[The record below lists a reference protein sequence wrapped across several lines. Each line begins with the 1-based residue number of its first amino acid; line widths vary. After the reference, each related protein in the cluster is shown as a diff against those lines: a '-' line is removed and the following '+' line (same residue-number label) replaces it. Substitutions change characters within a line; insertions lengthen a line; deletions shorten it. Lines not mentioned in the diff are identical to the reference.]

1 MRGIRLGI
9 PLAIALA
16 WALALTWT
24 LPANAQPVKIKI
36 GWITA
41 PASMVPLLML
51 APGAAKHHGK
61 SYTFEPIHFS
71 SSTLQITAISQGE
84 IDIAGFGYT
93 SFPLAIQ
100 NAGLN
105 DLRIIADEIVDG
117 APGYYSTPYFVRK
130 DSGIDKIADMKG
142 KVAATNGLGSG
153 VDIAMRSALN
163 RHGLQVTRDYTM
175 IEAPFPAH
183 KAILKEKK
191 ADLVVGVLPFS
202 YDPEMNE
209 FARPLFTTQSG
220 LGSIAL
226 SFWAARKGFIDKNR
240 AALVDLMEDYGRA
253 LRWYYDPANHKQAVA
268 VTAGFLKR
276 PPAAFEGWLFTKRDF
291 YRDPDANP
299 DLNMVQSSIDKVK
312 ELGFIKETV
321 EVAKFADLSL
331 VEEAAKRPR

>member
-1 MRGIRLGI
+1 MRALRLSV
-9 PLAIALA
+9 LF
-16 WALALTWT
+16 ALALVAAPVR
-24 LPANAQPVKIKI
+24 PAAAEPVKIRI

-41 PASMVPLLML
+41 PASMVPLLFL
-51 APGAAKHHGK
+51 KPGIAKHHGK
-61 SYTFEPIHFS
+61 SYTFEPLNFG

-84 IDIAGFGYT
+84 IDIAAFGYT

-100 NAGLN
+100 NGGLA
-105 DLRIIADEIVDG
+105 DLRIIADEIQDG

-130 DSGIDKIADMKG
+130 DSGIDKIEDMKG
-142 KVAATNGLGSG
+142 KIAATNGLGSG

-202 YDPEMNE
+202 YDPELNE
-209 FARPLFTTQSG
+209 FAKPLFNTQSG
-220 LGSIAL
+220 IGSIAL

-240 AALVDLMEDYGRA
+240 AALVDLLEDYGA
-253 LRWYYDPANHKQAVA
+253 ILRWYYDPAHHAEAVA
-268 VTAGFLKR
+268 LTAGFLKR
-276 PPAAFEGWLFTKRDF
+276 PPAAFESWLFTKRDF
-291 YRDPDANP
+291 FRDPDGKP
-299 DLNMVQSSIDKVK
+299 DLKVVQQSVDKVK

-321 EVAKFADLSL
+321 EVPKYADLSL
-331 VEEAAKRPR
+331 VDEAAKRRR